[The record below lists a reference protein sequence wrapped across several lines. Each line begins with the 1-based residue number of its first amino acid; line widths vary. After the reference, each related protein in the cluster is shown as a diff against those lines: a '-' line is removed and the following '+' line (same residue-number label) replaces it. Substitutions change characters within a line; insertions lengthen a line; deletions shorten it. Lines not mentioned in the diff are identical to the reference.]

1 MCAEML
7 MIYCYLSSIGQ
18 CTTDNNNNKKKTV
31 QDTKSYDFP
40 LNQFEF
46 LFLWCQFNS
55 YNTISNIVHFCL
67 VANSVILYVDSSFS
81 FFSFFFLLRLLMK
94 WVLMRTCVCHQVRCY
109 CIYFHIL
116 LYFIKTD

>member
-81 FFSFFFLLRLLMK
+81 FFFFLFFAAVVDEMGFDANVCLPSSEMLL
-94 WVLMRTCVCHQVRCY
+94 
-109 CIYFHIL
+109 HIL
-116 LYFIKTD
+116 SYIIIFYKD